1 MWLQA
6 GSLGSDGSS
15 SPSFLTGDGACSSPP
30 VFVTAPSQPAA
41 APLPAT
47 TGAPD
52 LVAVDHTS
60 ATFYTSHGSASYLP
74 AAMEAPRTGD
84 SATSAIVAPVIEE
97 TGQKVASS
105 HALKIKSFWYCCL
118 PVTLFMCIDVSQ
130 CPLHLCGIDS
140 EIGTRDIFIE
150 KKLSLNSNLSDLVFQ
165 IL

>member
-84 SATSAIVAPVIEE
+84 SATSAILAPVIEE
-97 TGQKVASS
+97 TGQKDLGF
-105 HALKIKSFWYCCL
+105 LKNVSLGCNEVHCACNFVTKHVWQIG
-118 PVTLFMCIDVSQ
+118 PV
-130 CPLHLCGIDS
+130 
-140 EIGTRDIFIE
+140 
-150 KKLSLNSNLSDLVFQ
+150 
-165 IL
+165 